1 MLSNFKMKHISQE
14 DIAQELGIAVSSVSR
29 ALTGKPGVSAA
40 LRERIRAMAQEHNY
54 RPNPFAKSLRF
65 DTPSIIGVIVP
76 DIATH
81 FFSSILKSIESTAQ
95 QNGFFS
101 VVMTSNECREDEQRA
116 ISNLLNLHV
125 EGMLVCLSQETQDCS
140 HLETLV
146 NEHIPLVLYDRV
158 SSGPAFSTV
167 TIDDANSARDAT
179 SYMIERGARR
189 VAFIGGPN
197 HLNIVAN
204 RKHGYIEALHDHHL
218 TVDPQLVACHEI
230 DYNTGLIDT
239 LDLLDLPTPPDAI
252 LCMNDTLAFAAMEA
266 IKSHGLRIPEDIQLI
281 GYTDERHAKYVEPKL
296 TAVRHNT
303 TMIGK
308 RACELL
314 LDQINGNFQPQHVIV
329 GTHLEIRGST
339 K

>member
-1 MLSNFKMKHISQE
+1 MKHISQE
-14 DIAQELGIAVSSVSR
+14 DIAQELGIAVSTVSR

-81 FFSSILKSIESTAQ
+81 FYSNILKSIERTAQ
-95 QNGFFS
+95 QKGYFS
-101 VVMTSNECREDEQRA
+101 ILMTSNEHLDEEKRA
-116 ISNLLNLHV
+116 VSNLMSLHV
-125 EGMLVCLSQETQDCS
+125 EGIIICLSQETKDCS
-140 HLETLV
+140 HLKELV
-146 NEHIPLVLYDRV
+146 ERHVPLVLYDRV
-158 SSGPAFSTV
+158 GDDRMFSTV

-179 SYMIERGARR
+179 NYMIERGACR
-189 VAFIGGPN
+189 VAYLGGAN
-197 HLNIVAN
+197 YLNVVAN
-204 RKHGYIEALHDHHL
+204 RKHGYLEALRDHHMKI
-218 TVDPQLVACHEI
+218 DPKLVACHEI
-230 DYNTGLIDT
+230 DYNTGLVDT
-239 LDLLDLPTPPDAI
+239 MELLDLPDPPDAI
-252 LCMNDTLAFAAMEA
+252 LGMNDTLTFAAMEA
-266 IKSHGLRIPEDIQLI
+266 IKSRGLRIPQDVQLI
-281 GYTDERHAKYVEPKL
+281 GYTDEQHAKYVEPKL

-314 LDQINGNFQPQHVIV
+314 FDQVNGNFQPQHAIV
-329 GTHLEIRGST
+329 GTHLEIRAST